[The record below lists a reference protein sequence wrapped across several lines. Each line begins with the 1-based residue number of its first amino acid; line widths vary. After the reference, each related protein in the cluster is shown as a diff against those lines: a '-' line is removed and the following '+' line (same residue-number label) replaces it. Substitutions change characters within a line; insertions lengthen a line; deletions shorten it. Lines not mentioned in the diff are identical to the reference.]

1 MLIIKISM
9 AFKSRKLA
17 FVMLPFLSVPFIV
30 GFLIYAVSHNTG
42 KKDRKADT
50 DIIN

>member
-1 MLIIKISM
+1 M

-30 GFLIYAVSHNTG
+30 GFLIYAVSYDTG
-42 KKDRKADT
+42 KKTEKLMNSST

>member
-1 MLIIKISM
+1 MVIIKISM

-30 GFLIYAVSHNTG
+30 GFLIYAVSYDTG
-42 KKDRKADT
+42 KKDRKADEF
-50 DIIN
+50 